1 MGKFLPYLR
10 LAFEATSSLI
20 SGLQPCFARIATM
33 SLSDFQAYLARY
45 TLARQLKRQHHF
57 YVGPTN
63 SGKTY
68 QALETLRQAESGV
81 YLAPLRLLAMEIRDR
96 LMQAGVPCNLVTG
109 EERIIMPGARHT
121 ASTIEMLR
129 PDHAVAVAVIDEIQ
143 MLMDPDRGS
152 AWTAALVG
160 VPAKQVFICGAN
172 SVTASCTR
180 VLDALNE
187 PYTLTH
193 LQRMTPLVIEDA
205 SICGERYHAAKLR
218 KVLQA
223 GDAIIAFSRK
233 DVLTLAARIR
243 QWGFNV
249 ATIYGALSPEVR
261 RGESAR
267 FANGEAQ
274 ILIAT
279 DAIGMGLNL
288 PIRRVIFANIHKF
301 DGVAPRP
308 LNATEMRQIAGRAGR
323 HGLYETGYVTVLE
336 DDEQWH
342 LNEMLACDDTVAP
355 FALPMAVS
363 GGDIEALS
371 QRIPTWRLAE
381 CVEHLHAQYQRQAGL
396 KALQWQVTPLQYQQA
411 LLIDETAPRL
421 AMRDKYRLMCAPL
434 AIQVPIARDYF
445 VQCLQAIDYQ
455 RPRALPIMPEWLK
468 GQQAQYLE
476 QAELICQHLSLYSWL
491 SYQYPQVFPDRELVD
506 DARKMLNGFIS
517 RALRVQAGYGKTQRE
532 TELAQFR

>member
-1 MGKFLPYLR
+1 MFS
-10 LAFEATSSLI
+10 EE
-20 SGLQPCFARIATM
+20 
-33 SLSDFQAYLARY
+33 FQAYLSRF
-45 TLARQLKRQHHF
+45 TLARQLGRQHHF

-81 YLAPLRLLAMEIRDR
+81 YLAPLRLLAMEVRDR

-109 EERIIMPGARHT
+109 EERVMVPGARHT

-129 PDHAVAVAVIDEIQ
+129 PDHAVDVAVIDEIQ

-172 SVTASCTR
+172 SVTSSCTR
-180 VLDALNE
+180 VLDTLNE

-193 LQRMTPLVIEDA
+193 LQRMTPLLIEEH
-205 SICGERYHAAKLR
+205 SICGARYHAAKLR
-218 KVLQA
+218 KALHT

-243 QWGFNV
+243 QWGLSV

-261 RGESAR
+261 RVESAR
-267 FANGEAQ
+267 FASGEAH
-274 ILIAT
+274 ILVAT

-288 PIRRVIFANIHKF
+288 PIRRVILANIHKF
-301 DGVAPRP
+301 DGIASRP

-323 HGLYETGYVTVLE
+323 HGLYDTGYVTVLE

-342 LNEMLACDDTVAP
+342 LQAMLDADDTVPP
-355 FALPMAVS
+355 FALPIAV
-363 GGDIEALS
+363 GGGEIEALS
-371 QRIPTWRLAE
+371 LRIPTWRLAE
-381 CVEHLHAQYQRQAGL
+381 CMEYLHKQYARSPGQY
-396 KALQWQVTPLQYQQA
+396 ALQWQVTSLQHQQA
-411 LLIDETAPRL
+411 MLIDQTAPQL
-421 AMRDKYRLMCAPL
+421 SMRDKYRLMCAPL

-445 VQCLQAIDYQ
+445 LQCVQAVATQQA
-455 RPRALPIMPEWLK
+455 RSLPQMPEWLN

-491 SYQYPQVFPDRELVD
+491 SYQYPRIFVDSALID
-506 DARKMLNGFIS
+506 DARKKLNSFIG

-532 TELAQFR
+532 AELGQYF

>member
-1 MGKFLPYLR
+1 MTG
-10 LAFEATSSLI
+10 
-20 SGLQPCFARIATM
+20 M
-33 SLSDFQAYLARY
+33 SLSSFDSYLSRFK
-45 TLARQLKRQHHF
+45 LARQLNRQHHF

-68 QALETLRQAESGV
+68 QALETLRKAESGV
-81 YLAPLRLLAMEIRDR
+81 YLAPLRLLAMEVRDR
-96 LMQAGVPCNLVTG
+96 LMQVGVPCNLVTG
-109 EERIIMPGARHT
+109 EERVIIPGAKHT

-129 PDHAVAVAVIDEIQ
+129 PDHAVDVAVIDEIQ

-160 VPAKQVFICGAN
+160 VPARQVFICGAN
-172 SVTASCTR
+172 SVTESCTR
-180 VLDALNE
+180 VLDKLNE

-193 LQRMTPLVIEDA
+193 LQRMTPLMIEDV
-205 SICGERYHAAKLR
+205 SICGELYHAAKLR

-243 QWGFNV
+243 QWGFSV

-267 FANGEAQ
+267 FASGEAQ
-274 ILIAT
+274 ILVAT

-301 DGVAPRP
+301 DGLAPRR

-323 HGLYETGYVTVLE
+323 HGLYDTGYVTVLE

-342 LNEMLACDDTVAP
+342 LHEMLGCDDTVAP
-355 FALPMAVS
+355 FALPIAVG

-371 QRIPTWRLAE
+371 QQIPTWRLAE
-381 CVEHLHAQYQRQAGL
+381 CVEYLHNQHQRETGGNT
-396 KALQWQVTPLQYQQA
+396 LQWQVTPLQYQQA
-411 LLIDETAPRL
+411 QLIDETAPQM

-445 VQCLQAIDYQ
+445 VQCIQAIYNYQ
-455 RPRALPIMPEWLK
+455 PRPLPAMPEWLK
-468 GQQAQYLE
+468 GQSAAHLE

-491 SYQYPQVFPDRELVD
+491 SYQYPQIFRDGDLVD
-506 DARKMLNGFIS
+506 EARKKLNGYIS
-517 RALRVQAGYGKTQRE
+517 RALKVQAGYGKTQRE
-532 TELAQFR
+532 TELSQQQFR

>member
-1 MGKFLPYLR
+1 MFSQ
-10 LAFEATSSLI
+10 E
-20 SGLQPCFARIATM
+20 
-33 SLSDFQAYLARY
+33 FQAYLSRFA
-45 TLARQLKRQHHF
+45 LARQLGRQHHF

-81 YLAPLRLLAMEIRDR
+81 YLAPLRLLAMEVRDR
-96 LMQAGVPCNLVTG
+96 LMQAGVACNLVTG
-109 EERIIMPGARHT
+109 EERVIIPGAKHT

-129 PDHAVAVAVIDEIQ
+129 PDHPVEVAVIDEIQ

-172 SVTASCTR
+172 SVTSSCTR

-187 PYTLTH
+187 PYIFTH
-193 LQRMTPLVIEDA
+193 LQRMTPLLIEEH
-205 SICGERYHAAKLR
+205 SVCGTRYHPAKLR
-218 KVLQA
+218 KALQK

-243 QWGFNV
+243 QWGFSV

-261 RGESAR
+261 RVESAR

-274 ILIAT
+274 ILVAT

-301 DGVAPRP
+301 DGVAPRQ

-323 HGLYETGYVTVLE
+323 HGLYDTGYVTVLE

-342 LNEMLACDDTVAP
+342 LHAMLDADDTVP
-355 FALPMAVS
+355 TFALPIAVG
-363 GGDIEALS
+363 GGDIESLS

-381 CVEHLHAQYQRQAGL
+381 CIEHLHNQYAKDPGQH
-396 KALQWQVTPLQYQQA
+396 ALQWQVTRLQHQQA
-411 LLIDETAPRL
+411 LLIDQTAPQL
-421 AMRDKYRLMCAPL
+421 SIRDKYRLMCAPL

-445 VQCLQAIDYQ
+445 VQCVQAVATQ
-455 RPRALPIMPEWLK
+455 QARPLPQLPEWLN

-491 SYQYPQVFPDRELVD
+491 SYQYPRIFVDSALID
-506 DARKMLNGFIS
+506 DARKKLNGFIA

-532 TELAQFR
+532 AELG

>member
-1 MGKFLPYLR
+1 MPLS
-10 LAFEATSSLI
+10 AF
-20 SGLQPCFARIATM
+20 
-33 SLSDFQAYLARY
+33 DAYLNRFA
-45 TLARQLKRQHHF
+45 LARQLHRQHHF

-68 QALETLRQAESGV
+68 QALETLRQTKSGV
-81 YLAPLRLLAMEIRDR
+81 YLAPLRLLAMEVRDR

-109 EERIIMPGARHT
+109 EERILVPGAQHT
-121 ASTIEMLR
+121 ASTIEMMR
-129 PDHAVAVAVIDEIQ
+129 PDHAVDVAVIDEIQ

-160 VPAKQVFICGAN
+160 VPAKQVFVCGAN
-172 SVTASCTR
+172 SVTESCTR

-193 LQRMTPLVIEDA
+193 LQRMTPLMIEDA

-218 KVLQA
+218 KALQT

-243 QWGFNV
+243 QWGFQV

-267 FANGEAQ
+267 FASGEAQ
-274 ILIAT
+274 ILVAT

-288 PIRRVIFANIHKF
+288 PIRRIIFANIHKF
-301 DGVAPRP
+301 DGIAPRP

-323 HGLYETGYVTVLE
+323 HGLYDIGYVTVLE

-342 LNEMLACDDTVAP
+342 LHEMLDCDETVAP
-355 FALPMAVS
+355 FALPIAVG
-363 GGDIEALS
+363 GGDIETLS

-381 CVEHLHAQYQRQAGL
+381 CVEFLHAQYQRQSGEDS
-396 KALQWQVTPLQYQQA
+396 LQWQVTPLQYQQA
-411 LLIDETAPRL
+411 LLIDETAPQL
-421 AMRDKYRLMCAPL
+421 SMQDKYRLMCAPL

-445 VQCLQAIDYQ
+445 VQCIQAIDQ
-455 RPRALPIMPEWLK
+455 HQPRPLPVLPEWLK

-491 SYQYPQVFPDRELVD
+491 GYQYPRIFPDGELVA
-506 DARKMLNGFIS
+506 DARNTLNGFIS
-517 RALRVQAGYGKTQRE
+517 RALRVQTGYGKTQRE